1 MEQAQNFPT
10 LNRIS
15 VDTKDMETTDGHQY
29 VIRSY
34 LCSTEDTFLI
44 FLPIRAFT
52 IGELRADVTS
62 MSSFCRLTGC
72 DS

>member
-1 MEQAQNFPT
+1 MEQAQNLPT

-34 LCSTEDTFLI
+34 LCCIEDTV
-44 FLPIRAFT
+44 
-52 IGELRADVTS
+52 E
-62 MSSFCRLTGC
+62 SFYQYEPAP
-72 DS
+72 

>member
-1 MEQAQNFPT
+1 MEQTQNLPT

-34 LCSTEDTFLI
+34 LCCIEDTFLI
-44 FLPIRAFT
+44 VLPIRACT
-52 IGELRADVTS
+52 IGELKADVTS
-62 MSSFCRLTGC
+62 MSSFCRLIGC
-72 DS
+72 GS